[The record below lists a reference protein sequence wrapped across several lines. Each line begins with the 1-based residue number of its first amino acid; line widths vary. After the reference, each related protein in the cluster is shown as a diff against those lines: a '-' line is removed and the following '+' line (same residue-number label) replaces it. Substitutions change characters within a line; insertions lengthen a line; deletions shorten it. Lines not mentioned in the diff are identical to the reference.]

1 MKTKTIVEYAQK
13 ALLYEVSVNPKP
25 GLVDPASCGAHQDM
39 DVFTFI
45 DSSVSLQSYFVAAT
59 KLGANFKT
67 TPDMLPT
74 LFNELREVGKIA
86 ETTMFTAT
94 NGVNTH
100 KGAIFSLGIL
110 VCATAY
116 VNRHKKVIMADD
128 ITMVVKKMLAN
139 LITDDLVKLTS
150 DTQLTA
156 GQTQYL
162 KYGKTG
168 IRGEAQ
174 AGFPT
179 VIQYGL
185 PMLKQS
191 SGTLNQRL
199 LDTLMRIAQNTEDTN
214 LIKRA
219 NTPIITAWFKQ
230 KCQHY
235 FELGGSKTN
244 AGYLYLTELDKLF
257 IKKNLSLGG
266 SADLLIL
273 TIYLGLIEEVI

>member
-1 MKTKTIVEYAQK
+1 MKSKIIVEYAQK

-25 GLVDPASCGAHQDM
+25 GLVDPISNGAHQDM

-45 DSSVSLQSYFVAAT
+45 NSSVSLYSYFEAASDLGLT
-59 KLGANFKT
+59 FKGNENDLPKLFQ
-67 TPDMLPT
+67 T
-74 LFNELREVGKIA
+74 LRKQGQLA
-86 ETTMFTAT
+86 ESTMFTAT

-116 VNRHKKVIMADD
+116 VSQHARTIN
-128 ITMVVKKMLAN
+128 ITNIIDVVKRMLAN
-139 LITDDLVKLTS
+139 LVNDDLANLKPNKP
-150 DTQLTA
+150 LTA
-156 GQTQYL
+156 GQQQYL

-179 VIQYGL
+179 VLQFGL
-185 PMLKQS
+185 PMLRKS
-191 SGTLNQRL
+191 SGTINQRL
-199 LDTLMRIAQNTEDTN
+199 LDTLMKIAQNTQDSN

-219 NTPIITAWFKQ
+219 HTPSITVWFSS
-230 KCQHY
+230 KCQRY
-235 FELGGSKTN
+235 FELGGSKT
-244 AGYLYLTELDKLF
+244 AMGYQYLQSLDKIL
-257 IKKNLSLGG
+257 IAKNLSLGG

-273 TIYLGLIEEVI
+273 TIYLGLVEDIL